1 MKKISCLIIAAAAVL
16 LSFSSCKPDNEIY
29 NPVCKIS
36 KVWYYSNSDWDHP
49 NMAFKYGEKNMLDS
63 IVVDSVQTFVF
74 AYNKDKTVSQIT
86 NVQEDYTEMIDITY
100 EDRLVKKL
108 LYKVNDTVRQE
119 VNFTRDEE
127 TKRITHIE
135 EIYDRLF
142 YESFQY
148 AKNLKL
154 YNTLMGDF
162 ESVKSRILRSPV
174 KDMEVRCTK
183 EVKYAPGKKEKYEDI
198 ESITETYPYLNEVI
212 VRTFAYDEENVTYNP
227 FYGLPYAY
235 TGYSGYHVHN
245 YVTQTVQV
253 LLYGTENK
261 KTVYKYDYQ
270 GVDYLNKKKYPR
282 QFTTTSSEN
291 NIPRNTYILYV
302 K

>member
-1 MKKISCLIIAAAAVL
+1 MKKISILIIAVAAVL
-16 LSFSSCKPDNEIY
+16 LSFSSCKPKDEIY
-29 NPVCKIS
+29 DPVCKIS
-36 KVWYYSNSDWDHP
+36 KIWYYSNSDWDHP
-49 NMAFKYGEKNMLDS
+49 NLIFRYGEKNMLDS
-63 IVVDSVQTFVF
+63 IIVDSTQTFVF

-86 NVQEDYTEMIDITY
+86 NVQEDYTEVIDITY
-100 EDRLVKKL
+100 EDCLVNKI

-119 VNFTRDEE
+119 VNFMRDEE
-127 TKRITHIE
+127 TQRITHIE

-148 AKNLKL
+148 AKSLRL
-154 YNTLMGDF
+154 YNTFMGDF
-162 ESVKSRILRSPV
+162 ADVQSRIQFSPI

-212 VRTFAYDEENVTYNP
+212 VRTFTYDEEDVTYNP

-235 TGYSGYHVHN
+235 SSFFGYHVHN
-245 YVTQTVQV
+245 YATQTVQV

-261 KTVYKYDYQ
+261 RTVYTYDYR
-270 GVDYLNKKKYPR
+270 GENYLNKKKYPR

-291 NIPRNTYILYV
+291 NIPRNTYILYA